1 MTRTPRKSAPA
12 AIRLPLIAVLAWAV
26 PGAGHLA
33 IGQRSRGV
41 ILLITIALTF
51 WTGVAVGGVKNTVNP
66 HERTLWF
73 LGQVCAGVH
82 PFLAMAWGSG
92 FEVPE
97 DALRSDYI
105 AYGQSEEIAVV
116 YTAIAGMLN
125 LLVILDVLGRAEKMA
140 YAQPHATAAGGG
152 RL

>member
-1 MTRTPRKSAPA
+1 MTRTPRQTAPA
-12 AIRLPLIAVLAWAV
+12 AIRLPLIAVLAWV
-26 PGAGHLA
+26 IPGAGHLA

-82 PFLAMAWGSG
+82 PFLAMAWGG
-92 FEVPE
+92 RTEVPE

-125 LLVILDVLGRAEKMA
+125 LLVILDALGRAEKMA
-140 YAQPHATAAGGG
+140 FTQPHATAAGGG